1 LKYSPIAVLEILK
14 EWKVAIILVKQEK
27 KSDDKENNNKEVG
40 FVEGLE

>member
-1 LKYSPIAVLEILK
+1 LKYSSIAVLEILK
-14 EWKVAIILVKQEK
+14 EWKVVIISVQQGK